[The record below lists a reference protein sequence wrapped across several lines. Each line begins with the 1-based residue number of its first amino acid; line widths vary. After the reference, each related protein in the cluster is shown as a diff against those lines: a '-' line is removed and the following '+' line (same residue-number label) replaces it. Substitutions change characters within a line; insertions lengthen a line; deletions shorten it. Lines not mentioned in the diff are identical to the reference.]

1 MRNII
6 SIDEMPV
13 YLEMH
18 PTHGWSAKGKV
29 IYQRKKRMRSK
40 KYSLIMAISNKG
52 VIAHTLHEDSINGEK
67 FLEFLEDKVIPI
79 MKKKKKSHLLMD
91 NVNFHKSKNIMSLLD
106 QKHIKPVFTIP
117 YTPDLNPIEN
127 VFSIC
132 KKKLQKCKNK
142 TFEELDK
149 EIAPGGAMPL
159 ILPKIFHNMYKRSF
173 GLTDFKIQRF

>member
-1 MRNII
+1 
-6 SIDEMPV
+6 MPV

-106 QKHIKPVFTIP
+106 QKYIKPVFTIP

-132 KKKLQKCKNK
+132 KKKLQKCKKK
-142 TFEELDK
+142 TFEELEE

-159 ILPKIFHNMYKRSF
+159 ILPKIFNNMYKRSF
-173 GLTDFKIQRF
+173 GLTDIKIQRF